1 MFVVCLDH
9 TTVTSQRGELI
20 VDNEVVDYQWVRS
33 RRRRHIHLVLDER
46 DGLQIRTPW
55 DTSIDEVESLIA
67 RQTDWV
73 RRALALHEHRQ
84 TERAQLVNG
93 VRLPLIDDEL
103 ELALGVGRRPRVSR
117 RGNLLMV
124 QVPEPQDELIRDAL
138 ERWYREQAK
147 ILLSERL
154 NNLAEQHGFSP
165 GAVTI
170 RGQRRRWGSCNS
182 QGDINL
188 NWRLLLLPSE
198 LVDYVLMHE
207 LCHLEH
213 MDHSHAFWGAVR
225 RRMPDYEAR
234 LAQVNALRASDLQL

>member
-1 MFVVCLDH
+1 MA
-9 TTVTSQRGELI
+9 VTSQRGELI

-55 DTSIDEVESLIA
+55 HTSIDEVESLIA

-73 RRALALHEHRQ
+73 RRALALHEHRR
-84 TERAQLVNG
+84 TERTKLVNG

-147 ILLSERL
+147 ILLAERL
-154 NNLAEQHGFSP
+154 NSLAEQHGFSP

-188 NWRLLLLPSE
+188 NWRLMLLPSE
-198 LVDYVLMHE
+198 LVDYVLLHE

-213 MDHSHAFWGAVR
+213 MDHGHAFWGALR

-234 LAQVNALRASDLQL
+234 LAQVNAIRASDLQL

>member
-55 DTSIDEVESLIA
+55 HTSIDEVESLIA

-84 TERAQLVNG
+84 TERTQLVNG
-93 VRLPLIDDEL
+93 VRLPLIDDEV

-188 NWRLLLLPSE
+188 NWRLLLLPSQ

-225 RRMPDYEAR
+225 RRMPDYEAC
-234 LAQVNALRASDLQL
+234 LARVNAITASDLPL